1 MALAHAILALLVNCP
16 QSGYD
21 LTKNFEES
29 VGCFWKATHQQIYRE
44 LSKLEAEG
52 WVQPTTVAQEGRPDK
67 KVYGITASGQQ
78 HLTTWI
84 ATPCDTMAIK
94 EELLVK
100 VFVGALVPTPIIRQ
114 QLLHHRQIHIDQLAR
129 YRQIEAVEFS
139 NPKTLTLDETMQYL
153 VLRRGIRYETD
164 WIGWCDEALVLLPDE
179 DGEASKVKGKESDS
193 WSACDRR

>member
-44 LSKLEAEG
+44 LAKLEGEG
-52 WVQPTTVAQEGRPDK
+52 WVQPTTVFQEGRPDK

-78 HLTTWI
+78 HLATWI
-84 ATPCDTMAIK
+84 AAPCDTMAIK

-100 VFVGALVPTPIIRQ
+100 VFVGSLVPTPIIQQ
-114 QLLHHRQIHIDQLAR
+114 QLLHHRQIHAEQLVH
-129 YRQIEAVEFS
+129 YRQIEATEFQT
-139 NPKTLTLDETMQYL
+139 PDVLALAEKLQYL

-164 WIGWCDEALVLLPDE
+164 WIGWCDEALACLQEAAGQE
-179 DGEASKVKGKESDS
+179 DKG
-193 WSACDRR
+193 